1 VDEFLAICQGT
12 GLALA
17 AGVFGGASGRRG
29 ALGTALIAAAVIG
42 GAILFALS
50 LDAEDSAPWAGVV
63 PGALLAYFGFALTR
77 DVSEG
82 ARSRQGGGASDALL
96 ALAGLVLAGL
106 SLVLAPVGLVALAT
120 LAWLALA
127 RRRTAA
133 RKYEGL
139 RTLR

>member
-1 VDEFLAICQGT
+1 VDEFLAICQGI

-17 AGVFGGASGRRG
+17 AGMFAGASGRRG
-29 ALGTALIAAAVIG
+29 FLGTALLAAAMAG
-42 GAILFALS
+42 GAVLFALS

-63 PGALLAYFGFALTR
+63 PGALLAYFAFALTR

-82 ARSRQGGGASDALL
+82 ARSREGGGAGEALL
-96 ALAGLVLAGL
+96 ALSGLVVAGL
-106 SLVLAPVGLVALAT
+106 SLVLAPVGLVALAA
-120 LAWLALA
+120 LAWLGLA